1 MKLDTVH
8 HIAIIGSNY
17 ENTREFYVEKLGFEQ
32 LDEHIRPEKKD
43 ILFKEYPFYNFHIN
57 YLLSLP
63 QVRSSFLTIS
73 ACFSSVN
80 LTLAL

>member
-17 ENTREFYVEKLGFEQ
+17 ENTREFYDEKLGFEQ

-43 ILFKEYPFYNFHIN
+43 ILFNVKKGNLY
-57 YLLSLP
+57 
-63 QVRSSFLTIS
+63 VSSFSRKVSQSPRSIS
-73 ACFSSVN
+73 
-80 LTLAL
+80 

>member
-32 LDEHIRPEKKD
+32 LDEHIRPEKRIFFLMLRRG
-43 ILFKEYPFYNFHIN
+43 ILY
-57 YLLSLP
+57 
-63 QVRSSFLTIS
+63 
-73 ACFSSVN
+73 
-80 LTLAL
+80 